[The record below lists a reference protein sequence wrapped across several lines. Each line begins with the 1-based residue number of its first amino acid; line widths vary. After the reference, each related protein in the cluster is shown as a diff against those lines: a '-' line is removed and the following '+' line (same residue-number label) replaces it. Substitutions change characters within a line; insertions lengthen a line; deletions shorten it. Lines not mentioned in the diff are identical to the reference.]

1 MNVKL
6 LAAVMITGLVLSGS
20 SVYLNKVFADDQWS
34 DIEHR
39 QWVADQRASM
49 VYSDKYMFNDVYNAS
64 ERNWSGLTSI
74 TTDENTKGRDL
85 TTASQ
90 TSMQNALS
98 EFDKIHI
105 KQLVSLQAT
114 GYLGLNSTTTDEQG
128 RDRNALIAQARD
140 QSLNESEA
148 IVSEL
153 SKIDAAYTTLQS
165 QGSTNEQSPDRQ
177 TQLENTWN
185 SMEAQATALVN
196 TLTKIDTAYVN
207 LQPGA
212 TTNENTVGR
221 QLDAAQANALNKAIQ
236 IFQEI
241 HAKKLAATQ
250 STNYAGLTSS
260 TTNEAIVGPG
270 MNSLPDRNTQIE
282 VGTEMALQNAIN
294 TYNSYY
300 NGAGLNQTL
309 YSH

>member
-20 SVYLNKVFADDQWS
+20 SVYLNKMVFADDQWS
-34 DIEHR
+34 DVAQR
-39 QWVADQRASM
+39 QLIAQQRAAL
-49 VYSDKYMFNDVYNAS
+49 VYSDKYTSNDVNAS
-64 ERNWSGLTSI
+64 ERNWSGLTYT

-85 TTASQ
+85 ATGAQLSE
-90 TSMQNALS
+90 QNALS
-98 EFDKIHI
+98 QFDKIHI
-105 KQLVSLQAT
+105 KQLVDLQNT
-114 GYLGLNSTTTDEQG
+114 GYTGLNSTTTDEQG
-128 RDRNALIAQARD
+128 RNRNTLIAQAEA
-140 QSLNESEA
+140 QSLNSSEA

-153 SKIDAAYTTLQS
+153 SKIDTAYTNLQN
-165 QGSTNEQSPDRQ
+165 QGTTNEQSPDRQ
-177 TQLENTWN
+177 AQLEKTWDD
-185 SMEAQATALVN
+185 METQATALVN
-196 TLTKIDTAYVN
+196 AITKIDTDYVN
-207 LQPGA
+207 LQSGP

-241 HAKKLAATQ
+241 HAKHLTATQ
-250 STNYAGLTSS
+250 STDYVGLTSS
-260 TTNEAIVGPG
+260 TTDEN
-270 MNSLPDRNTQIE
+270 NPDNRNTAIE
-282 VGTEMALQNAIN
+282 NASQMALQNALN